1 MLKIFER
8 LHKNICNV
16 YHLTDG
22 DANVEQLA
30 EKEAECILVELI
42 VDMLEVILQE
52 DCLLLLRILN
62 YSTCKIIV
70 IWKRLDQEV

>member
-30 EKEAECILVELI
+30 EKEAECVFVELI

>member
-30 EKEAECILVELI
+30 EKEAECVFVELI

-52 DCLLLLRILN
+52 DCLLLL
-62 YSTCKIIV
+62 
-70 IWKRLDQEV
+70 

>member
-1 MLKIFER
+1 MLKIFDR

-52 DCLLLLRILN
+52 DRLLLLRILN
-62 YSTCKIIV
+62 YSTCK
-70 IWKRLDQEV
+70 KLDERIYLLSLF